1 VTSTDAAEPTPYEIF
16 GGQEFFASLIE
27 AFYARVANDDVLRP
41 MYPPGSLEGA
51 QWRLQSFLEQY
62 WGGPTAYSD
71 QRGHPRLRMRHA
83 GFHVDAR
90 ARDRWLTH
98 MRSAL
103 DEQGL
108 PPEQDA
114 VLWQYLQGAAFG
126 LQNVADELPENP
138 PTGQIFNAEPTT

>member
-1 VTSTDAAEPTPYEIF
+1 MTSTQANEPTPYEIF
-16 GGQEFFASLIE
+16 GGHDFFDSLVGS
-27 AFYARVANDDVLRP
+27 FYSRVANDDVLRP

-51 QWRLQSFLEQY
+51 QWRLQAFLEQY
-62 WGGPTAYSD
+62 WGGPTDYSD
-71 QRGHPRLRMRHA
+71 QRGHPRLRMRHV
-83 GFHVDAR
+83 GFHIDAR

-98 MRSAL
+98 MRASL

-108 PPEQDA
+108 PPDQDA

-138 PTGQIFNAEPTT
+138 PTGQIFDAEPTT

>member
-1 VTSTDAAEPTPYEIF
+1 MEPNPYEIF
-16 GGQEFFASLIE
+16 GGRAFFASLV
-27 AFYARVANDDVLRP
+27 ASFYSRVEDDDVLRP
-41 MYPPGSLEGA
+41 MYPSGSLEAA
-51 QWRLQSFLEQY
+51 QWRLQAFLEQY
-62 WGGPTAYSD
+62 WGGPTEYSD

-83 GFHVDAR
+83 GFHIDGR

-98 MRSAL
+98 MRASL

-126 LQNVADELPENP
+126 LQNVAEELAENR
-138 PTGQIFNAEPTT
+138 PTDHVFDAEPTT